1 MCIPVAHLKVGQ
13 LPGFVITQH
22 ESMVGWVGVFM
33 LSETVGVYVGLDANF
48 GSRSHLTL
56 FLSHPPS
63 LNPTAGGGGRV
74 QVWLEP
80 SPFFFSYRGG
90 VI

>member
-1 MCIPVAHLKVGQ
+1 
-13 LPGFVITQH
+13 
-22 ESMVGWVGVFM
+22 M

-63 LNPTAGGGGRV
+63 LNPTAGGGGGGSKCG
-74 QVWLEP
+74 LNP
-80 SPFFFSYRGG
+80 LHSFSPIVEG
-90 VI
+90 

>member
-56 FLSHPPS
+56 FLW
-63 LNPTAGGGGRV
+63 GGRV
-74 QVWLEP
+74 QVWLLNP
-80 SPFFFSYRGG
+80 LHSFSPIVEG
-90 VI
+90 

>member
-56 FLSHPPS
+56 FLWGREGPS
-63 LNPTAGGGGRV
+63 VAF
-74 QVWLEP
+74 EP

>member
-1 MCIPVAHLKVGQ
+1 MAVTVWPLF
-13 LPGFVITQH
+13 LTQH

-56 FLSHPPS
+56 FLSHIPS
-63 LNPTAGGGGRV
+63 LNPTAGGGG
-74 QVWLEP
+74 EGP
-80 SPFFFSYRGG
+80 S
-90 VI
+90 VA